1 MLYVLPYGQMSLWG
15 SLLNAPNAFLEI
27 YLNFKFD
34 ECLGSIDTTI
44 FANNALSAS
53 TSLPCPASPSSP
65 ASRTRCSGDINKP
78 KIRSEKRIGPHNLDI
93 LSILIG
99 SLLGDGHM
107 DKSVN
112 GSRFCFYQAKVNGEY
127 LL

>member
-1 MLYVLPYGQMSLWG
+1 MSSALP
-15 SLLNAPNAFLEI
+15 F
-27 YLNFKFD
+27 
-34 ECLGSIDTTI
+34 
-44 FANNALSAS
+44 S
-53 TSLPCPASPSSP
+53 TARVNPL
-65 ASRTRCSGDINKP
+65 
-78 KIRSEKRIGPHNLDI
+78 KRIGPHNLDI

-107 DKSVN
+107 EKSVN